1 MELYFKGG
9 KERIKLLF
17 VNIGS
22 YFLMIITSQRSQIS
36 LCLNCYYITV
46 HSTLL
51 KSVLAA
57 LVALKGNLFPIDKD
71 GMRNGSQTEP
81 RPLRRQMRIG
91 LKRKVL
97 QSDFRYAAAVS
108 CDWGKKR
115 KKKLKI
121 YFGLELRQSQV
132 LIPLKQQNQVFVH
145 GALY

>member
-1 MELYFKGG
+1 MTIVIYKGMELYFKGG

-97 QSDFRYAAAVS
+97 
-108 CDWGKKR
+108 
-115 KKKLKI
+115 
-121 YFGLELRQSQV
+121 
-132 LIPLKQQNQVFVH
+132 
-145 GALY
+145 